1 MASIDSTKPSVAVIG
16 SGLVGRSWAIVFSR
30 AGYTVKLYDIA
41 ANVVEA
47 AIPYINR
54 TCADLFEAGLLGKA
68 SSSEEVAQRV
78 HPVTDLREALSGVI
92 WAQECVPENV
102 ELKQKAF
109 TDLDAVADPSVIL
122 ASSSSAIPSSSFTA
136 HVAGRARCL
145 IAHPV
150 NPPHLIPLVELVPAP
165 YTDPQVVVRARS
177 IMEDIGQAPIVV
189 KKEVDSF
196 ILNRLQGAL
205 LNEAFRL
212 VEDGYISPE
221 DLDKT
226 VRDGLGLRWS
236 FMGPFETI
244 DLNAPGGVKD
254 YVERYGGSM
263 FRLAQQQADARPWQ
277 GHVVDEVVAARRA
290 IFPDVSKL
298 GSVRS
303 KWRDARLMALMSQ
316 KIRAKSIDEEF
327 DRKANE

>member
-1 MASIDSTKPSVAVIG
+1 MASKPTVAVIG

-30 AGYTVKLYDIA
+30 AGYSVKLFDISA
-41 ANVVEA
+41 PVVDA
-47 AIPYINR
+47 AIPYIRR
-54 TCADLFEAGLLGKA
+54 TCEDLLAAGLLGSA
-68 SSSEEVAQRV
+68 TSAEEVANRV
-78 HPVTDLREALSGVI
+78 TPVTDLREAVSGVI
-92 WAQECVPENV
+92 WAQECVPENTD
-102 ELKQKAF
+102 LKKKAF
-109 TDLDAVADPSVIL
+109 HDLDAVADRSVIL
-122 ASSSSAIPSSSFTA
+122 ASSSSAIPSSAFTSE
-136 HVAGRARCL
+136 VAGRARCL

-165 YTDPQVVVRARS
+165 YTDPEVVIRARA

-212 VEDGYISPE
+212 VEDGYISTE

-254 YVERYGGSM
+254 YVERYGDSM
-263 FRLAQQQADARPWQ
+263 YRLAKQQADPRPWK
-277 GHVVDEVVAARRA
+277 GHVVDEVVAARRD

-316 KIRAKSIDEEF
+316 KIKAKAIDEEY
-327 DRKANE
+327 DRLAKQ